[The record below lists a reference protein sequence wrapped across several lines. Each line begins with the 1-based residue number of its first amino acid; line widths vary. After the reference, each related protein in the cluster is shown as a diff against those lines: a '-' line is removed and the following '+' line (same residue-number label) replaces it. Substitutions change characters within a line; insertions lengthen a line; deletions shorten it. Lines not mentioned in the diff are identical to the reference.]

1 MSLSVSGASQSSEI
15 DFIASD
21 KAVKSLFAL
30 PYGEESISV
39 AVHNLDGTLLID
51 SDVEMLEPAAPL
63 SNSSAPSARDSPP
76 HHLEENTSDTE
87 EDSGR
92 QISALPENSLSLIP
106 ISTIDSTSGALTLLK
121 SIIQSKRLDEDADER
136 SVIAATTSPVVRPPT
151 DLREDKSLGL
161 PDPEEYVDSYTS
173 IPRIIDHRDYLSWR
187 CRGLNLLVGSDA
199 LVYRSPAGEALTV
212 RVEEVSHLRR
222 LLDEHQEAVRGE
234 TFLPDHQRATM
245 QQQGKPSYAQ
255 ATAVDKRRISSSS
268 QLAGFAAPD
277 LDQVRLQTC
286 IVPSSPV
293 GSLWDPSISSGPP
306 VYKSKTLS
314 PVSTVVDAYLD
325 NIMSNVPS
333 LALVGTHR
341 PVAFPLLLLRTVSH
355 PHQSTNLLRS
365 VYKKKALS
373 RVSNFYRRTTSL
385 ATFYS
390 CPLLIPLGP
399 LK

>member
-1 MSLSVSGASQSSEI
+1 MSLSVPGASQSSEI
-15 DFIASD
+15 DFIASE

-30 PYGEESISV
+30 PYGEEAISV

-51 SDVEMLEPAAPL
+51 SDVEMLEPAGSL
-63 SNSSAPSARDSPP
+63 SNASSPSADPPP
-76 HHLEENTSDTE
+76 HHLEEDTSDTE
-87 EDSGR
+87 EESGR
-92 QISALPENSLSLIP
+92 EISALPENSLSLIP
-106 ISTIDSTSGALTLLK
+106 ISTIDSKGGALSLLK
-121 SIIQSKRLDEDADER
+121 SIIQLKRSDVDDDER
-136 SVIAATTSPVVRPPT
+136 GVVAATASSVVRPPT
-151 DLREDKSLGL
+151 VGEDKSLGL

-187 CRGLNLLVGSDA
+187 CRDLNLLVGSDA

-234 TFLPDHQRATM
+234 TFVPDHQRATL

-255 ATAVDKRRISSSS
+255 ATAVNKHRISSSP
-268 QLAGFAAPD
+268 QLAGFTAPD

-293 GSLWDPSISSGPP
+293 GSLWDSSISTGPTS
-306 VYKSKTLS
+306 YKTKTLS

-333 LALVGTHR
+333 LALVSTEQ
-341 PVAFPLLLLRTVSH
+341 PISFSH
-355 PHQSTNLLRS
+355 HLIMH
-365 VYKKKALS
+365 
-373 RVSNFYRRTTSL
+373 RVS
-385 ATFYS
+385 
-390 CPLLIPLGP
+390 P
-399 LK
+399 